1 MNVAEV
7 SVNDIPEDAPL
18 VDVREDAE
26 WQAGHAPN
34 AVHVPMSQLP
44 ARLED
49 IPDDAPLYI
58 ICKVGGR
65 SAQVAAWL
73 NSMGREAVNVA
84 DGMASWADAGKPMVS
99 ETEHPPFVA

>member
-7 SVNDIPEDAPL
+7 SVNDIPEGAPL

-26 WQAGHAPN
+26 WQAGHAPD
-34 AVHVPMSQLP
+34 AVHVPMSELP
-44 ARLED
+44 ARLAD
-49 IPDDAPLYI
+49 IPEGEPLYV

-73 NSMGREAVNVA
+73 SGMGRQAVNVA
-84 DGMASWADAGKPMVS
+84 DGMHSWEAAGRPMVS
-99 ETEHPPFVA
+99 ETGREPFVA